1 MSRNS
6 HDLRW
11 TFLPRDAMHKR
22 GLCIYAVMRCL
33 SVCLSECVS
42 ATFVSC
48 ITRSSAIADKPRD
61 AGLYSCLGMAGL
73 FVSICRQKVHEHML
87 QTVN

>member
-1 MSRNS
+1 MHDRATTHDEFCSPDRNVIS
-6 HDLRW
+6 DCRV
-11 TFLPRDAMHKR
+11 
-22 GLCIYAVMRCL
+22 G
-33 SVCLSECVS
+33 VCVW
-42 ATFVSC
+42 AGMY
-48 ITRSSAIADKPRD
+48 TRSSAIADKPRD